1 MYVLA
6 IDQGTSSTKTLIFD
20 AQGKAVAKGSEPL
33 KTMYLKDGFVEQDPE
48 GIYQNVLKSVKKCL
62 IDFKKNGG
70 DISEIRSCGIS
81 NQRETFVVWD
91 KNGKPL
97 HNAVVWQCKR
107 SISICERLKKE
118 GFENEIKEKTGLIID
133 PYFSGTKLLWLFEN
147 GHDLRM
153 TNDDL
158 RLEETEIQNQ
168 KSKIRNPIREAILN
182 GEAYFGT
189 VDTWLLYK
197 MTDGKSYFTDYTN
210 ASRTLFFN
218 LKTLDWDR
226 EILKKWGLENLN
238 LPIIKPSAS
247 DFGDFNL
254 RMTIYDLRLEKSK
267 IVNPKSQIIPITAMI
282 GDSHAAAFGEGCFE
296 ARTAKATMGTG
307 CSILMNIGD
316 TPKTSE
322 NGMLTTICWS
332 MEGRVDYAFEGAIVS
347 CGSTIEWLKNELGLF
362 KNSKQT
368 QVMAESVSDN
378 NGVYL
383 IPAFSGLGAPHWDM
397 NRKASISGLTFNTNK
412 NHIVR
417 AALESIPYQIKD
429 VIVAMEQDAALALKE
444 LNTDGGITSNTF
456 IMQFLTDLL
465 GISVSK
471 IGIADVSALGAAYLA
486 GLKAGVYKDLEQLKS
501 FNSDKTTYTTQNRE
515 PVERA
520 YEGWKNVLDNANF

>member
-1 MYVLA
+1 
-6 IDQGTSSTKTLIFD
+6 
-20 AQGKAVAKGSEPL
+20 
-33 KTMYLKDGFVEQDPE
+33 
-48 GIYQNVLKSVKKCL
+48 
-62 IDFKKNGG
+62 
-70 DISEIRSCGIS
+70 
-81 NQRETFVVWD
+81 
-91 KNGKPL
+91 
-97 HNAVVWQCKR
+97 
-107 SISICERLKKE
+107 
-118 GFENEIKEKTGLIID
+118 
-133 PYFSGTKLLWLFEN
+133 
-147 GHDLRM
+147 
-153 TNDDL
+153 
-158 RLEETEIQNQ
+158 
-168 KSKIRNPIREAILN
+168 
-182 GEAYFGT
+182 

-226 EILKKWGLENLN
+226 EILRKWGLEKLK
-238 LPIIKPSAS
+238 LPLLKPSSADFGKS
-247 DFGDFNL
+247 DFQGIFKHPL
-254 RMTIYDLRLEKSK
+254 SIS
-267 IVNPKSQIIPITAMI
+267 AMI

-296 ARTAKATMGTG
+296 AGTAKATMGTG

-316 TPKTSE
+316 KPKTSE

-362 KNSKQT
+362 KDSRET
-368 QVMAESVSDN
+368 EAMATAVDDN

-397 NRKASISGLTFNTNK
+397 NRKASISGLTFDCNK

-429 VIVAMEQDAALALKE
+429 VIVAMEQDAGVHLKE
-444 LNTDGGITSNTF
+444 LNTDGGITANTF
-456 IMQFLTDLL
+456 IMQFLADLL

-486 GLKAGVYKDLEQLKS
+486 GLKAGVYNDLEQLKS
-501 FNSDKTTYTTQNRE
+501 FNVDKTVYTLS
-515 PVERA
+515 VERKDILGY
-520 YEGWKNVLDNANF
+520 YEGWKNVM